1 MIRFTY
7 NTDFLLNNESEV
19 AELIS
24 TVAISKGK
32 SIDKFFYHF
41 VSKAK
46 IQQVNNDH
54 LKHNFVT
61 DVITFDYSDDKLISA
76 EAFVC
81 PEEVLKNAKR
91 YSQPA
96 DNEVIRVLLHA
107 VLHVLGYDDKSK
119 ESRQEM
125 RKQEDHFLAIFN
137 KKHK

>member
-1 MIRFTY
+1 MIHFTY
-7 NTDFLLNNESEV
+7 NTDFFLNNEPEV
-19 AELIS
+19 AELIN

-41 VSKAK
+41 VSETK

-61 DVITFDYSDDKLISA
+61 DVITFDYSDDKTISA

-81 PEEVLKNAKR
+81 PDEVLKNAKIH
-91 YSQPA
+91 SQLPE
-96 DNEVIRVLLHA
+96 NEVVRVLLHA

>member
-7 NTDFLLNNESEV
+7 NTDFLLNNEPEV
-19 AELIS
+19 AELIN
-24 TVAISKGK
+24 TVAVSKGK

-41 VSKAK
+41 VSESK

-54 LKHNFVT
+54 LNHNFIT
-61 DVITFDYSDDKLISA
+61 DVITFDYSVDKAISA

-91 YSQPA
+91 YSQSSE
-96 DNEVIRVLLHA
+96 NEVVRVLLHA

>member
-1 MIRFTY
+1 MIHFTY
-7 NTDFLLNNESEV
+7 NTDFFLNNEPAV
-19 AELIS
+19 AELIN
-24 TVAISKGK
+24 TVAVSKGK
-32 SIDKFFYHF
+32 SIEKFFYHF
-41 VSKAK
+41 VSETK

-61 DVITFDYSDDKLISA
+61 DVITFDYSDDKAIIA

-91 YSQPA
+91 YSQA
-96 DNEVIRVLLHA
+96 SENEVVRVLLHA

-125 RKQEDHFLAIFN
+125 RKQEEHFLAIFN

>member
-7 NTDFLLNNESEV
+7 NTDFFLNNEPEV
-19 AELIS
+19 AELIN
-24 TVAISKGK
+24 TVAVSKGK

-41 VSKAK
+41 VSESK

-54 LKHNFVT
+54 LNHNFIT
-61 DVITFDYSDDKLISA
+61 DVITFDYSVDKAISA

-91 YSQPA
+91 YSQSSE
-96 DNEVIRVLLHA
+96 NEVVRVLLHA

>member
-1 MIRFTY
+1 M
-7 NTDFLLNNESEV
+7 
-19 AELIS
+19 
-24 TVAISKGK
+24 
-32 SIDKFFYHF
+32 
-41 VSKAK
+41 
-46 IQQVNNDH
+46 
-54 LKHNFVT
+54 
-61 DVITFDYSDDKLISA
+61 ITFDYSVDKAISA

-91 YSQPA
+91 YSQSSE
-96 DNEVIRVLLHA
+96 NEVIRVLLHA

>member
-1 MIRFTY
+1 MIHFTY
-7 NTDFLLNNESEV
+7 NTDFFLNNEPEV
-19 AELIS
+19 AELINI
-24 TVAISKGK
+24 VAISKGK

-41 VSKAK
+41 VSETK

-61 DVITFDYSDDKLISA
+61 DVITFDYSDDKTISA

-81 PEEVLKNAKR
+81 PEEVLKNAKI
-91 YSQPA
+91 YSQPPE
-96 DNEVIRVLLHA
+96 NEVIRVLLHA

>member
-41 VSKAK
+41 VSEAK

-61 DVITFDYSDDKLISA
+61 DVITFDYSDEKAISA

-81 PEEVLKNAKR
+81 PEVALKNAKR
-91 YSQPA
+91 YSQTPE
-96 DNEVIRVLLHA
+96 NEVIRVLLHA

>member
-7 NTDFLLNNESEV
+7 NTDFLLNNEPEV
-19 AELIS
+19 AELIN
-24 TVAISKGK
+24 TVAVSKGK

-41 VSKAK
+41 VSESK

-54 LKHNFVT
+54 LNHNFIT
-61 DVITFDYSDDKLISA
+61 DVVTFDYSVDKAISA

-91 YSQPA
+91 YSQTSE
-96 DNEVIRVLLHA
+96 NEVIRVLLHA

>member
-1 MIRFTY
+1 MIHFTY
-7 NTDFLLNNESEV
+7 NTDFFLNNEPEV
-19 AELIS
+19 AELIN

-41 VSKAK
+41 VSETK

-61 DVITFDYSDDKLISA
+61 DVITFDYSDDKTISA

-81 PEEVLKNAKR
+81 PEEVFKNAKR
-91 YSQPA
+91 YSQLPE
-96 DNEVIRVLLHA
+96 NEVVRVLLHA

>member
-1 MIRFTY
+1 MIHFTY
-7 NTDFLLNNESEV
+7 NTDFFLNNEPAV
-19 AELIS
+19 AELIN
-24 TVAISKGK
+24 TAAISKGK

-41 VSKAK
+41 VSETK

-61 DVITFDYSDDKLISA
+61 DVITFDYSDDKTISA

-91 YSQPA
+91 YRQPA
-96 DNEVIRVLLHA
+96 ENEVIRVLLHA

-119 ESRQEM
+119 ESRQDM

>member
-1 MIRFTY
+1 MIHFTY
-7 NTDFLLNNESEV
+7 NTDFFLNNEPEV
-19 AELIS
+19 AELIN

-41 VSKAK
+41 VSETK
-46 IQQVNNDH
+46 IQQVNNLH

-61 DVITFDYSDDKLISA
+61 DVITFDYSDNKGINA

>member
-1 MIRFTY
+1 MIHFTY
-7 NTDFLLNNESEV
+7 NTDFFLNNEPAV
-19 AELIS
+19 AELIN
-24 TVAISKGK
+24 TVAVSKGK

-41 VSKAK
+41 VSEAK

-54 LKHNFVT
+54 LNHNFIT
-61 DVITFDYSDDKLISA
+61 DVITFDYSVDKAISA

-91 YSQPA
+91 YSQA
-96 DNEVIRVLLHA
+96 SENEVVRVLLHA

>member
-1 MIRFTY
+1 MIHFTY
-7 NTDFLLNNESEV
+7 NTDFSLNNEPAV
-19 AELIS
+19 AELIK
-24 TVAISKGK
+24 TVAVSKGK

-41 VSKAK
+41 VSETK

-61 DVITFDYSDDKLISA
+61 DVITFDYSDDKAISA

-81 PEEVLKNAKR
+81 PEEVFKNAKR
-91 YSQPA
+91 YSQPTEY
-96 DNEVIRVLLHA
+96 EVVRVLLHA
-107 VLHVLGYDDKSK
+107 ALHVLGYDDKSK
-119 ESRQEM
+119 ESRKKM

>member
-1 MIRFTY
+1 MIHFTY
-7 NTDFLLNNESEV
+7 NTDFFLNNEPEV
-19 AELIS
+19 AELIN
-24 TVAISKGK
+24 TVAVSKGK
-32 SIDKFFYHF
+32 SIDKFFCHF
-41 VSKAK
+41 VSETK

-61 DVITFDYSDDKLISA
+61 DVITFDYSDDKTISA

-81 PEEVLKNAKR
+81 PEEVLKNAKK
-91 YSQPA
+91 YNQTA
-96 DNEVIRVLLHA
+96 ENEVVRVLLHA

>member
-1 MIRFTY
+1 MIHFTY
-7 NTDFLLNNESEV
+7 NTDFFLNNEPAV
-19 AELIS
+19 AELIN

-32 SIDKFFYHF
+32 SIEKFFYHF
-41 VSKAK
+41 VSETK

-61 DVITFDYSDDKLISA
+61 DVITFDYSDDKVISA

-81 PEEVLKNAKR
+81 TEEVLKNAKR

-107 VLHVLGYDDKSK
+107 VLHVLGYDDNSK

>member
-1 MIRFTY
+1 MIHFTY
-7 NTDFLLNNESEV
+7 NTDFSLNNEPAV
-19 AELIS
+19 AELIK
-24 TVAISKGK
+24 TVAVSKGK

-41 VSKAK
+41 VSETK

-61 DVITFDYSDDKLISA
+61 DVITFDYSDDKAISA

-81 PEEVLKNAKR
+81 PEEVFKNAKR

-96 DNEVIRVLLHA
+96 ENEVVRVLLHA

-119 ESRQEM
+119 ESRQKM

>member
-1 MIRFTY
+1 MIHFTY
-7 NTDFLLNNESEV
+7 NTDFFLNNEPEV
-19 AELIS
+19 AELIN
-24 TVAISKGK
+24 TVAVSKGK

-41 VSKAK
+41 VSETK

-61 DVITFDYSDDKLISA
+61 DVITFDYSDDKTISA

-81 PEEVLKNAKR
+81 TSEVFKNAKR
-91 YSQPA
+91 YSQPIE
-96 DNEVIRVLLHA
+96 NELVRVLLHA

>member
-7 NTDFLLNNESEV
+7 NTDFLLNNEPEV
-19 AELIS
+19 AELIN
-24 TVAISKGK
+24 TVAVSKGK
-32 SIDKFFYHF
+32 SIDNFFYHF
-41 VSKAK
+41 VSEAK

-54 LKHNFVT
+54 LNHNFIT
-61 DVITFDYSDDKLISA
+61 DVITFDYSDDKAISA

-91 YSQPA
+91 YSQSSE
-96 DNEVIRVLLHA
+96 NEVVRVLLHA